1 MLCDDDS
8 RGPACPLSRPGT
20 IRLWILDSRGATP
33 LVQPHHTDRQP
44 RIQADATLEGIAPV
58 AYTTS
63 MTWQYILFVTLTLLI
78 TAFVGYGAYT
88 TARLLRQWQPEVNI
102 LLLPAENALRAL
114 VLVVCI
120 LLGRGSGLPAET
132 LGWRFHNA
140 GFQLLIGLLTGLG
153 LALLFFTLG
162 QLVTR
167 FAPTS
172 FYRPILALVLPRS
185 RKEAF
190 VLPFALIL
198 SVLFE
203 EVLFR
208 SLLVG
213 GLSPLLPTG
222 WLIVGFSLVFGLLHS
237 PQGLWG
243 ILGAGAAGPFSGY
256 CSFGSRACWHRLWPI
271 SSPMPFRSG
280 WAAGRSCAF
289 HRRERPCESSE
300 CLAREGNRSC
310 RQERWAHST
319 EREVSW

>member
-1 MLCDDDS
+1 MPSFKTRYD
-8 RGPACPLSRPGT
+8 PA
-20 IRLWILDSRGATP
+20 LDSRLAGEPRRWCSLTLQIANPEYRLTP
-33 LVQPHHTDRQP
+33 HLKASRPF
-44 RIQADATLEGIAPV
+44 

-140 GFQLLIGLLTGLG
+140 GFQLLIGLLAGLG

-167 FAPTS
+167 IAPTS

-190 VLPFALIL
+190 VLPFAIIL

-243 ILGAGAAGPFSGY
+243 ILGAGAAGAV
-256 CSFGSRACWHRLWPI
+256 FGLLFIWQQSL
-271 SSPMPFRSG
+271 
-280 WAAGRSCAF
+280 
-289 HRRERPCESSE
+289 
-300 CLAREGNRSC
+300 LAPLV
-310 RQERWAHST
+310 AHFVANAVQIWLGG
-319 EREVSW
+319 REVMRVPPT

>member
-1 MLCDDDS
+1 M
-8 RGPACPLSRPGT
+8 
-20 IRLWILDSRGATP
+20 GATAQ
-33 LVQPHHTDRQP
+33 VQPHHTDRQP
-44 RIQADATLEGIAPV
+44 KIQADATLEGIAPV

-167 FAPTS
+167 FVTTS

-243 ILGAGAAGPFSGY
+243 VLGAGAAGAV
-256 CSFGSRACWHRLWPI
+256 FGLLFIWQQSL
-271 SSPMPFRSG
+271 
-280 WAAGRSCAF
+280 
-289 HRRERPCESSE
+289 
-300 CLAREGNRSC
+300 LAPLV
-310 RQERWAHST
+310 AHFVANAVQIWLGG
-319 EREVSW
+319 REVMRAPPT